1 MKAHGKRRLPPD
13 KLAEHV
19 LGGEVALR
27 GFYSRIPAPEKIT
40 CSRCGEERN
49 SIGQTDGV
57 CLKCRWATKA
67 EMNDADM
74 PRDVCRNRHG
84 ISAREDG

>member
-49 SIGQTDGV
+49 SVGQTDGV

-67 EMNDADM
+67 EM
-74 PRDVCRNRHG
+74 R
-84 ISAREDG
+84 